1 MGTFRGGAISS
12 YNFTL
17 PQNICRKTYIS
28 SPDVVNG
35 KESLDARND
44 QRKELMQSKALGK
57 LQQVKYCY

>member
-17 PQNICRKTYIS
+17 PQNICRKT